1 MPSSYRMASR
11 PHYDMNSGVG
21 LISSGNFDTAAPETR
36 VRRWHDQFFG
46 PPLPQKLMIELAG
59 SIGEYYYSFLF
70 GGPVAA
76 GLAIATALSVDSALA
91 IMFAGVSALG
101 LGLLVFSC
109 RAALQ
114 PLNQANLKF
123 TERCYELGAI
133 IGSVGFGGIVVGV
146 LTADS
151 TFAAQTVVVM
161 VALAALGVATGTGP
175 GRPHI
180 AASQAMFIS
189 LPMAVTIVLQWPW
202 PWALAAAGGV
212 VVYGIV
218 CISVSRKNY
227 FVHTELLVVRERVRA
242 EQERIAVAV
251 AHMNQAMAILDA
263 DLRLLVINQRAL
275 ELLGLESL
283 DLAVAPDFAEL
294 LVSAPNMANAVGE
307 RAEFIA
313 RASLLA
319 AARQQFNTVCR
330 LNDKRMI
337 DLEFVP
343 IPGGGWV
350 CVLRDNTS
358 ENNAIAEL
366 QQELRRC
373 PLTGLPNGRALF
385 EDVERRLAEGKP
397 FCLMMI
403 DLDGFALVNDQF
415 GHAMGDRMIRRIGF
429 RLRTADAGL
438 FAAKLAGDRYS
449 VLADI
454 ADAGAA
460 EALGRRLIATIDA
473 PAHFD
478 ESDVQVG
485 AAVGYAMAPADASEA
500 EPLLRA
506 ANLALAAAKFQRGNA
521 LCQFQPSMLEQSV
534 QNAGTQ
540 VRVRA
545 ALRAGNIDV
554 AYQPIVD
561 LVTAKVLAVEA
572 LVRWPGD
579 GNEAIA
585 AETLAAIADAHGQ
598 AGRLRQLVMAKATK
612 AVAALPGA
620 INLWLNVSVLDLKD
634 GSIVDDVAAAMAD
647 AGLPI
652 SRLVLEITETALM
665 TDVAACEHTL
675 DRLRS
680 LGARVA
686 MDDFGAG
693 FSSLDRLRRLPINA
707 LKISGA
713 LLAGAADDPIAGR
726 VLQLAAWFGDVMDL
740 RVVAEGVETSRE
752 LDLVRFC
759 GIPYAQGFALSPP
772 VAAAELPA
780 AIARAE
786 TAAHA
791 RVPQAVP

>member
-1 MPSSYRMASR
+1 MAEFTQALGGYYT
-11 PHYDMNSGVG
+11 PF
-21 LISSGNFDTAAPETR
+21 LIAAPGASA
-36 VRRWHDQFFG
+36 VG
-46 PPLPQKLMIELAG
+46 I
-59 SIGEYYYSFLF
+59 
-70 GGPVAA
+70 
-76 GLAIATALSVDSALA
+76 AIAVSVGTALA
-91 IMFAGVSALG
+91 IGFAAVGLVGAAFVLFACREAQRPLSAGKQPWVEARYVLGAVISSAG
-101 LGLLVFSC
+101 LGGVLLSVL
-109 RAALQ
+109 AADAPMVVQ
-114 PLNQANLKF
+114 
-123 TERCYELGAI
+123 T
-133 IGSVGFGGIVVGV
+133 IVV
-146 LTADS
+146 
-151 TFAAQTVVVM
+151 M
-161 VALAALGVATGTGP
+161 MALAVVGIANGSGSGRPKVAAAKALCLGV
-175 GRPHI
+175 
-180 AASQAMFIS
+180 
-189 LPMAVTIVLQWPW
+189 PMAAAIAVKWPW
-202 PWALAAAGGV
+202 PWGPVAGAGV
-212 VVYGIV
+212 LIYGIL
-218 CISVSRKNY
+218 CIIIARRS
-227 FVHTELLVVRERVRA
+227 FDIQIELLRARERNRA
-242 EQERIAVAV
+242 ERERMEVAV

-307 RAEFIA
+307 RDEFLA

-319 AARQQFNTVCR
+319 AARQQFNTVVR

-343 IPGGGWV
+343 VPGGGWV
-350 CVLRDNTS
+350 SVLRDNTS
-358 ENNAIAEL
+358 ENNAIAQL

-385 EDVERRLAEGKP
+385 EEVERRLADGRP
-397 FCLMMI
+397 VCLMMI
-403 DLDGFALVNDQF
+403 NLDGFALVNDQF
-415 GHAMGDRMIRRIGF
+415 GHAMGDRMLRRIGF
-429 RLRTADAGL
+429 RLRTADGGL
-438 FAAKLAGDRYS
+438 FAAKLAGDRYG
-449 VLADI
+449 VIADI

-460 EALGRRLIATIDA
+460 EALGRRLIATVDA

-478 ESDVQVG
+478 EAQVQVG
-485 AAVGYAMAPADASEA
+485 AAVGYAMAPADAGHA

-506 ANLALAAAKFQRGNA
+506 ANLAFAAAESQRGSA
-521 LCQFQPSMLEQSV
+521 LCRFQPSMLEQSV
-534 QNAGTQ
+534 QNAGIQ

-554 AYQPIVD
+554 AYQPIVE
-561 LVTAKVLAVEA
+561 LVTAKVLSVEA
-572 LVRWPGD
+572 LVRWPND
-579 GNEAIA
+579 GSEAIT

-675 DRLRS
+675 DRLRA

-707 LKISGA
+707 LKISGS
-713 LLAGAADDPIAGR
+713 LLAGAGDDPIAGR
-726 VLQLAAWFGDVMDL
+726 VFRLAAGLGQVMNL
-740 RVVAEGVETSRE
+740 IVVAEGVETSRD

-759 GIPYAQGFALSPP
+759 GIQHVQGFAFSPP
-772 VAAAELPA
+772 VAAAELPD

-791 RVPQAVP
+791 ASPQAAH